1 MGTLQQEW
9 NFVDHCIIMSLSMK
23 LLYGWVI
30 IVTMLIVYINGMN
43 KQSEGKT
50 KLSKYGFLDEYVVMI
65 G

>member
-30 IVTMLIVYINGMN
+30 IFTMLIVYINDMN